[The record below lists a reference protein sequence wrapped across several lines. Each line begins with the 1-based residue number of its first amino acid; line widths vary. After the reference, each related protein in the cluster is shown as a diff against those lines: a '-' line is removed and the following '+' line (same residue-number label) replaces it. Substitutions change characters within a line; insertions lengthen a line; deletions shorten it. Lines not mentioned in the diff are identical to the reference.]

1 MLNVTGPSPL
11 YDDKSSNNVSLENVY
26 KRNTSMF
33 GITGPSLRPSLNK
46 EYPNVSD
53 DNLSFEETMKKKSYE
68 FKVILI
74 GSISVGKTS
83 ILSRYITNEFQSEY
97 KCTIKTEFKTKI
109 VNINNMSQAKLNIW
123 DTCGDEKFRAITRQ
137 YYNDAHGILL
147 VYDITN
153 RESFDSIINWQNEIR
168 NNAPADSV
176 LFLIANKTDLNKER
190 VVTELEGKK
199 KAEEL
204 GMLFIEVSAKNG
216 DNIILLFEN
225 ISEAMM
231 QNIQNK
237 PQINKEKMNLKNLEN
252 YEENDKNENIKK
264 KFCC

>member
-1 MLNVTGPSPL
+1 MLNVSSPSPL
-11 YDDKSSNNVSLENVY
+11 YDDQASSNVSMETTS
-26 KRNTSMF
+26 KKNTSMY
-33 GITGPSLRPSLNK
+33 GVSQPSGRPTLNNDG
-46 EYPNVSD
+46 E
-53 DNLSFEETMKKKSYE
+53 NLSNENLSSEENMKKITYV
-68 FKVILI
+68 FKVILL

-83 ILSRYITNEFQSEY
+83 ILSRYITNEFRSEY

>member
-1 MLNVTGPSPL
+1 
-11 YDDKSSNNVSLENVY
+11 
-26 KRNTSMF
+26 
-33 GITGPSLRPSLNK
+33 
-46 EYPNVSD
+46 
-53 DNLSFEETMKKKSYE
+53 
-68 FKVILI
+68 
-74 GSISVGKTS
+74 
-83 ILSRYITNEFQSEY
+83 
-97 KCTIKTEFKTKI
+97 
-109 VNINNMSQAKLNIW
+109 MSQAKLNIW
-123 DTCGDEKFRAITRQ
+123 DTCGDEKFIAITRQ